1 MTINYSLKT
10 DVSGA
15 HAWRQVLLALV
26 MLTGLFGV
34 PAQVSAAWDKTFIE
48 GINAYGSNATI
59 GFANSA
65 YLFNAPNNAKLPAIT
80 VFDQHGACV
89 AANGNNKAKE
99 CKDTTPLAVLPN
111 DRLAFS
117 QCTSA
122 SSTNIGPPSFSTPS
136 ISVPQGEYA
145 DVSLSGGSDKTLK
158 FTTPDGIYK
167 MKSLSAVSGRLELSS
182 GQYWIETLTINSG
195 VTLVFPA
202 SGTVTFFIKNNYIH
216 QDLNLIGAPERFV
229 IYNYGDFTLNGSAR
243 LNAYVVAE
251 GTATLEGSASL
262 TGAITSNQVRLNGGA
277 SVTFADTVAR
287 VTTVPNCTLPTP
299 PAVFHMQFGQSLSG
313 SNTVLF
319 DKPFEAGVT
328 PLVFAMAT
336 VSKTNSNS
344 DGPATVT
351 VSNISATGFSWTQ
364 VEPPSPGNRYV
375 KSVPMPEVHW
385 IAVSP
390 GSHELSNGTQLIAG
404 SVQINQA
411 LLGSNSPYIQVILP
425 TGQNVVLNQLQSKN
439 NNCWLTS
446 TSQFTANGIE
456 LALDSSEV
464 RTGNTRCQPGDI
476 SQLKNET
483 LAYMALSQGT
493 GTINLNG
500 DNVKFHFGNGQTGTG
515 SSVID
520 LANQCGYTTALSGF
534 DDIPTLVAGKTS
546 RYGGDGGWLRRCQLD
561 STMMS
566 MVVDEDT
573 YQDSDRSHV
582 WENYSFVA
590 LEKINDSLS
599 CFNDDFSRT
608 EIGDDWAHKV
618 LGSSLAP
625 SITNGR
631 LRLTSAIGN
640 QATSS
645 TYQRLFPAADN
656 LVEIEFDYFA
666 WSSQAGTGADGIAI
680 ILSDASITPQP
691 GSFGGAL
698 GYAQRDNGTPGFAG
712 GWLGIALDEYGNFS
726 NANEGKRDGPGF
738 RAQAVAIRGSANTSY
753 RYLTG
758 TNANLNPRIDVR
770 STANAAPNHRYKIII
785 DSRVS
790 GTAMVSVLRDTQN
803 RGNPADYVELVPPF
817 NALNF
822 SGQAPVPDDF
832 YVSFTGSTGGSNNN
846 HEMDDFKVCA
856 LKSKPVGAQ
865 VHHFEFDYSLSPLT
879 CKAETMTVRACKN
892 AVCDLFTDPVRAS
905 LSPHPIAN
913 GGWYFEGNNTNAV
926 SFTNGLAQ
934 VDLRHHGTTPITIG
948 VTSSDP
954 STIAGS
960 DTLCRRGS
968 GSLSKASCSITFADS
983 GFVFDVPDKLANKET
998 ADISI
1003 KAVKKSD
1010 NSQQCVPS
1018 FAGVSKTLNFWSSY
1032 ISPGTLISPQ
1042 PVTVNGRVI
1051 GLQAN
1056 TATAIGLNFDAN
1068 GESKFKLNYPDAGK
1082 IELNATYTG
1091 SGDDAGLVMQ
1101 GSDQFVSFPVGLC
1114 ITPKESAALCP
1125 NADASCKAYKEAG
1138 KAFELVIQAKAWQ
1151 RDDDDI
1157 DNNGDINKYCD
1168 NLNTPNYAQTSIVL
1182 THNLIAPKDNHLGS
1196 LSNSLYSQV
1205 AAINNSNTV
1214 SQSVSEVGVFTFSAD
1229 PPREYLASSFY
1240 DIPTATSG
1248 NIGRFVPASFEVIQS
1263 SITAACGAF
1272 SYMDQGFGIGYT
1284 LAAKN
1289 ITGVTTQNYIGA
1301 FAKASISLAGENAND
1316 GVDLSSRLTTPSIP
1330 TSAWDKG
1337 EALMS
1342 GSDAS
1347 YFNRLSAPQVDGP
1360 FESLAIGL
1368 KVDDNDGGLA
1378 LIAAADMH
1386 AGSTAMPCGSLCDAK
1401 LLGPLNTTTKLRHGR
1416 VVMDNTYGP
1425 ESETL
1430 RMPVYAQ
1437 YWSAGNWV
1445 NNLDDA
1451 CSTLSPTLDGSE
1463 QYSPALTPGQTVLRG
1478 PALVTLFQGGQELTW
1493 NNAGTVDYRGEVRA
1507 PLTVAPWLK
1516 WYWNW
1521 DSSSPNILAD
1531 PRASA
1536 FFGRYRGHDRI
1547 IYWRETQ

>member
-1 MTINYSLKT
+1 VTINPLMLGQGCYQLRLDFS
-10 DVSGA
+10 A
-15 HAWRQVLLALV
+15 LLYRIAL
-26 MLTGLFGV
+26 MLLLIGV

-59 GFANSA
+59 GFASSA
-65 YLFNAPNNAKLPAIT
+65 YLYNAPNNGKLPALR
-80 VFDQHGACV
+80 VFQTQKACV
-89 AANGNNKAKE
+89 AANGNNKAKS

-145 DVSLSGGSDKTLK
+145 NVSLSGGSDKTLK

-167 MKSLSAVSGRLELSS
+167 LKSLSASSGRLELSS
-182 GQYWIETLTINSG
+182 GQYWIETLSINNG

-202 SGTVTFFIKNNYIH
+202 SGTVTFFIKNNYTH

-243 LNAYVVAE
+243 LNAYVVAQ
-251 GTATLEGSASL
+251 GTATLEGSARL
-262 TGAITSNQVRLNGGA
+262 TGAITANQVRLNGGA

-287 VTTVPNCTLPTP
+287 VTTVPNCTLTTP
-299 PAVFHMQFGQSLSG
+299 PAAFHMQFGQSLSG

-364 VEPPSPGNRYV
+364 IEPPSPGNRYV

-390 GSHELSNGTQLIAG
+390 GTHELSNGTKLIAG

-411 LLGSNSPYIQVILP
+411 LIGSNSPYTQVTLP
-425 TGQNVVLNQLQSKN
+425 AGQNVVLNQLQSQN

-456 LALDSSEV
+456 FALDSSEV

-476 SQLKNET
+476 ANSQLKNET

-493 GTINLNG
+493 GSINLNG

-520 LANQCGYTTALSGF
+520 LANQCRYTTALMGF
-534 DDIPTLVAGKTS
+534 DGIPTLVAGKTA
-546 RYGGDGGWLRRCQLD
+546 RRGGDGGWLRRCQL
-561 STMMS
+561 SATELS

-573 YQDSDRSHV
+573 YRDSDRRHV

-599 CFNDDFSRT
+599 CFNDDFNRAD
-608 EIGDDWAHKV
+608 IGDDWAHKV

-625 SITNGR
+625 SIINGR

-640 QATSS
+640 QAASS
-645 TYQRLFPAADN
+645 TYQRLFPAAEN

-698 GYAQRDNGTPGFAG
+698 GYAQRNNGTPGFAG

-726 NANEGKRDGPGF
+726 NANEGKVGGPGF

-758 TNANLNPRIDVR
+758 TNANLDPRIDVR
-770 STANAAPNHRYKIII
+770 STANAAPNHRYKIVI

-803 RGNPADYVELVPPF
+803 RGNPADYVELVAPF
-817 NALNF
+817 NALSF
-822 SGQAPVPDDF
+822 SGQAPVPENF

-856 LKSKPVGAQ
+856 LKSEPVGDQ

-934 VDLRHHGTTPITIG
+934 VDLHHHVTTPMTIG

-954 STIAGS
+954 STVAGS

-968 GSLSKASCSITFADS
+968 GALSKANCSITFADS

-1010 NSQQCVPS
+1010 TSQQCVPS

-1032 ISPGTLISPQ
+1032 ISPSTLISPQ

-1051 GLQAN
+1051 GQQAN

-1068 GESKFKLNYPDAGK
+1068 GESKFKLNYPDAGQV
-1082 IELNATYTG
+1082 ELNATYTG
-1091 SGDDAGLVMQ
+1091 SGDDAGLMMQ

-1114 ITPKESAALCP
+1114 ITPKEPAALCP
-1125 NADASCKAYKEAG
+1125 SDYASCKAYKKAG
-1138 KAFELVIQAKAWQ
+1138 ETFDLVIQAKAWQ
-1151 RDDDDI
+1151 NDVDLD
-1157 DNNGDINKYCD
+1157 YCD
-1168 NLNTPNYAQTSIVL
+1168 NLNTPNFAQNKIVL
-1182 THNLIAPKDNHLGS
+1182 GHELIAPAGNQLGS

-1214 SQSVSEVGVFTFSAD
+1214 SQSVSEVGVFNFSAKA
-1229 PPREYLASSFY
+1229 PLGYLASNFY
-1240 DIPTATSG
+1240 DIPLASSAS
-1248 NIGRFVPASFEVIQS
+1248 IGRFVPASFEVIQS

-1272 SYMDQGFGIGYT
+1272 SYMDQGFGVGYT

-1316 GVDLSSRLTTPSIP
+1316 GVDLSSRLTTANIP
-1330 TSAWDKG
+1330 NAAWDKG

-1368 KVDDNDGGLA
+1368 KVNDNDGGLA

-1386 AGSTAMPCGSLCDAK
+1386 AGSTAMPCDSLCDAK
-1401 LLGPLNTTTKLRHGR
+1401 LLGSTNNPTKLRHGR

-1425 ESETL
+1425 ENETL

-1445 NNLDDA
+1445 NNLADG
-1451 CSTLSPTLDGSE
+1451 CSTLSPSLDGSE
-1463 QYSPALTPGQTVLRG
+1463 QYSPALIPGQTVLRG
-1478 PALVTLFQGGQELTW
+1478 PALLTLFQGGQELTW